1 MRLIRHPNPHRMAKR
16 EKTWSLKE
24 IDETRGSAKG
34 TAFMAFKQLR
44 DGFDE
49 GRDFFY
55 LNGDQ
60 DGPEIEAL
68 RRDGRVYANSI
79 NAVLLTESGYR
90 AVMEYLDD

>member
-1 MRLIRHPNPHRMAKR
+1 MAKR

-24 IDETRGSAKG
+24 IDEARGAARG

-49 GRDFFY
+49 GRDY
-55 LNGDQ
+55 YSLNGDQ
-60 DGPEIEAL
+60 DGAEIETL
-68 RRDGRVYANSI
+68 RRRGRLYANNVS
-79 NAVLLTESGYR
+79 AVLLTESGYS